1 MSAGEVRVERDGAVA
16 VLVVDRPAARNA
28 LAPETVEALGRS
40 VAALDGDRSV
50 RAVVLC
56 GGRGHFIA
64 GGDLKA
70 LEAIR
75 TAEAAEAFALRVQ
88 AVLGALE
95 ALPVPVIAAIDAF
108 AYGGGVEVALAADL
122 RVAAAEARLGFRQID
137 FAVTTA
143 WGGSRRLARLVGP
156 ARAFDLLSRGAELDA
171 QEALGLGVV
180 QHVAPPGTT
189 ARHAALELARALAAR
204 PTAVVA
210 AFKALTGPAAASL
223 DDAAHGA
230 LEARLFGDVWSA
242 DAHWRAVDA
251 FWSRQRDRR
260 ERGE

>member
-1 MSAGEVRVERDGAVA
+1 MTGEVRIERDGPVA

-28 LAPETVEALGRS
+28 LAPATVEALGRA
-40 VAALDGDRSV
+40 VAALDGDASV
-50 RAVVLC
+50 RAVVVC
-56 GGRGHFIA
+56 GGGGRFIA

-88 AVLGALE
+88 AVLRALE
-95 ALPVPVIAAIDAF
+95 GLPVPVIAAIDAF
-108 AYGGGVEVALAADL
+108 AYGGGVEVALAADV
-122 RVAAAEARLGFRQID
+122 RVIAADARFGFRQID

-171 QEALGLGVV
+171 TEALRLGVV
-180 QHVAPPGTT
+180 QHVAPAGTT
-189 ARHAALELARALAAR
+189 ALDAAMALARELAAR
-204 PTAVVA
+204 PPAVLA
-210 AFKALTGPAAASL
+210 AFKAMLGPAAASL
-223 DDAAHGA
+223 DDAAQGA
-230 LEARLFGDVWSA
+230 LEARLFGGVWA
-242 DAHWRAVDA
+242 DEAHWRAVEA